1 MFDFIADHPVLD
13 FVATVSERR
22 TRPADRLTGPADL
35 DAWVHESGLRPGLPP
50 ISAAGFAH
58 AVDLREAAFALISA
72 AIDGTAPDPA
82 ALAVVNAAAAAAPPT
97 VALGADL
104 TVRRSGDLDAVLAAL
119 ARDCV
124 ELLGGADR
132 ALLHWC
138 ADATCTRP
146 YVDRSRGA
154 RRRWCGMRGC
164 GDRAKAAAYRRRR
177 AVPGRAVSG

>member
-22 TRPADRLTGPADL
+22 TRYADRLSAPADL
-35 DAWVHESGLRPGLPP
+35 DEWVRGSGLLAGLPP
-50 ISAAGFAH
+50 VTATGFAR
-58 AVDLREAAFALISA
+58 AVELREAAFALISA
-72 AIDGTAPDPA
+72 AIDGTAMDPG

-97 VALGADL
+97 VALDADL
-104 TVRRSGDLDAVLAAL
+104 ALTRSGDLDAVLAVL
-119 ARDCV
+119 ARDCA
-124 ELLGGADR
+124 ELLGGPDR

-138 ADATCTRP
+138 ADSTCTRP
-146 YVDRSRGA
+146 FVDRSRGA

-177 AVPGRAVSG
+177 SVSG

>member
-22 TRPADRLTGPADL
+22 TRYADKLAGPTEL
-35 DAWVHESGLRPGLPP
+35 DAWVRESGLRPGLSPVD
-50 ISAAGFAH
+50 AAGFAR
-58 AVDLREAAFALISA
+58 AVEVREAAFTLISA
-72 AIDGTAPDPA
+72 VIDGEPLAPD
-82 ALAVVNAAAAAAPPT
+82 ALAVVNEAAARPT
-97 VALGADL
+97 PSVALGPDL
-104 TVRRSGDLDAVLAAL
+104 AVERSGDLDAVLAAL

-124 ELLGGADR
+124 ELLGGPDR

-138 ADATCTRP
+138 ADATCTRS

-177 AVPGRAVSG
+177 AVTG

>member
-22 TRPADRLTGPADL
+22 TRYADRLTAPTDL
-35 DAWVHESGLRPGLPP
+35 DEWVRGSGLRPGLPP
-50 ISAAGFAH
+50 VTAAGFAR
-58 AVDLREAAFALISA
+58 AIEVREAAFTLISG
-72 AIDGTAPDPA
+72 AIDGTATEPA
-82 ALAVVNAAAAAAPPT
+82 ALGVVNGAAAAGPPAVT
-97 VALGADL
+97 LDAELVL
-104 TVRRSGDLDAVLAAL
+104 TRTGDLDAVLAAL
-119 ARDCV
+119 ARDCI
-124 ELLGGADR
+124 ELLGGPDR

-138 ADATCTRP
+138 DDPTCTRP

-177 AVPGRAVSG
+177 AVTG